1 MSRVGVEESLT
12 DVKQALQEKGYEV
25 VDLHSMEDAANCDCC
40 VVTGLDQNVMG
51 MSSDVPDASVIQAK
65 GMTAEEVCK
74 EVEERLSRMS

>member
-25 VDLHSMEDAANCDCC
+25 VDLYSMEDAANCDCC